1 MARNRLA
8 IVLKFNMFSLAIKYV
23 NAANIVVDIPKA
35 ISFEDHNK
43 PVESTIF
50 LVPAQKHKH
59 IGIAK
64 ISTETRG
71 LSFHHSQTNC
81 ELN

>member
-8 IVLKFNMFSLAIKYV
+8 IVLKFNMFSLAMKYV
-23 NAANIVVDIPKA
+23 NTANIVVDIPKA

-50 LVPAQKHKH
+50 LVPAQKHKQ
-59 IGIAK
+59 
-64 ISTETRG
+64 
-71 LSFHHSQTNC
+71 FY
-81 ELN
+81 